1 MWSRA
6 PRPSA
11 APGNPRRLTLLW
23 AALIGLVFGL
33 IQFGQP
39 LEDVLRA
46 LRNAMRPHEASG
58 EIVVVAIDERSI
70 ESLSDWPWPRSRYA
84 ALIDRLDAAGAR
96 EIAFDVGFSTRTNP
110 DEDRSMARAIER
122 ARGKVILPIRQVLDP
137 ASGRVGDR
145 VSGRRVELLPL
156 PEFRRNAELVS
167 IFAWYNFKGQV
178 WKMPYASRMH
188 GVAYPSLSARLAG
201 QRGQVDELF
210 TIDYATRLGSI
221 PTISALDVLEG
232 RMRSGQLSG
241 KTVIVGTTSLQQSNI
256 YFLPGSGQVAEVY
269 LHTLA
274 AETLSR
280 GKPVEIGWLMPLVAA
295 FGLLA
300 IYLYAG
306 RRWMARLALTGA
318 IAIVFALPFAAESR
332 LIFFDAVPA
341 MFALLIVVSAHSW
354 SNFRRSYRARGL
366 TNAISGLPNLNAVR
380 EQDEEGETLLVAA
393 RVHNFAEIT
402 SALAPGSEKGL
413 VEQIVARLGIG
424 AAGATVYQGDEGIFV
439 WLVPSEAAIGLGDQ
453 LEALHALCRTPV
465 AVAGTHVDLVVTF
478 GVDAGHRS
486 ISSRIGSAL
495 VAADEALEEGIRWK
509 EFDAA
514 KLKDA
519 AWKLSLLGRLDAAI
533 DDGEIWVAYQP
544 KIDLVTKRLI
554 GAEALVRWTH
564 PEKGEIPPAEFIP
577 AAEQH
582 NRIEKLTGHV
592 LNDAIRTAALV
603 NARGVEFGVAVNL
616 SARLLD
622 SFEIVDRVR
631 TLLTHHQLPAQRLTL
646 EVTESIAMANNER
659 SFEVLERL
667 RALGV
672 DISIDDYGTGFSTLE
687 YLKRI
692 PATEIKIDK
701 SFVRMIDRN
710 QSDKLMVNSTIQL
723 AHSLGR
729 RVVAEGVE
737 APETL
742 SALEAMG
749 CDEAQGFLI
758 GRPMPVRNLV
768 RLLIAERRRPA
779 A

>member
-11 APGNPRRLTLLW
+11 APGNRRRLTLLW
-23 AALIGLVFGL
+23 AALISLVFGL

-39 LEDVLRA
+39 LEDVLRMV
-46 LRNAMRPHEASG
+46 RNSARPQVASG
-58 EIVVVAIDERSI
+58 DIVVVAIDERSL
-70 ESLSDWPWPRSRYA
+70 EALSDWPWPRSRYA
-84 ALIDRLDAAGAR
+84 ELIDRLDAAGAK
-96 EIAFDVGFSTRTNP
+96 EIAFDLSFSTRTTP
-110 DEDRSMARAIER
+110 AEDRALRQAIDH
-122 ARGKVILPIRQVLDP
+122 ARGKVILPIRKVLDP
-137 ASGRVGDR
+137 ASGR
-145 VSGRRVELLPL
+145 RVEMLPL
-156 PEFRRNAELVS
+156 PEFRRNAELTS
-167 IFAWYNFKGQV
+167 IFARYNFRGQV
-178 WKMPYASRMH
+178 WQMPYGSRMD
-188 GVAYPSLSARLAG
+188 GVTYPSLAARLAG
-201 QRGQVDELF
+201 QSGRADDLF
-210 TIDYATRLGSI
+210 TIDYTTRLNSL
-221 PTISALDVLEG
+221 PTISAIDILN
-232 RMRSGQLSG
+232 G
-241 KTVIVGTTSLQQSNI
+241 KAQARRLVGKSVIVGTTSLAHSNT
-256 YFLPGSGQVAEVY
+256 YFLPGSGQAAEVY
-269 LHTLA
+269 LHTVA
-274 AETLSR
+274 AETLKR
-280 GKPVEIGWLMPLVAA
+280 GKPVELGWLMPFVAT
-295 FGLLA
+295 FGLLIA
-300 IYLYAG
+300 YFYS
-306 RRWMARLALTGA
+306 RDRWKARLALAGA
-318 IAIVFALPFAAESR
+318 FIITFVLPFVAESR
-332 LIFFDAVPA
+332 LIFFDSVPA
-341 MFALLIVVSAHSW
+341 MTALFIVVTSRSW
-354 SNFRRSYRARGL
+354 SDFRQSYRARGM
-366 TNAISGLPNLNAVR
+366 TNPVSGLPNLTAAR
-380 EQDEEGETLLVAA
+380 EQEGAAETLLVAA

-439 WLVPSEAAIGLGDQ
+439 WLVPGDAAIGLGDQ

-478 GVDAGHRS
+478 GVDASHRS

-495 VAADEALEEGIRWK
+495 VAADEALEEGLRWK

-592 LNDAIRTAALV
+592 LNDAIRTAAQI
-603 NARGVEFGVAVNL
+603 NARGVDFGIAVNL

-622 SFEIVDRVR
+622 SFDIVDRVR
-631 TLLTHHQLPAQRLTL
+631 ALLTHHQLPPQQLTL
-646 EVTESIAMANNER
+646 EVTESIAMASSDR
-659 SFEVLERL
+659 PFEVLERL

-701 SFVRMIDRN
+701 SFIRMIDRN

-729 RVVAEGVE
+729 KVVAEGVE
-737 APETL
+737 TPEIL
-742 SALEAMG
+742 NALMAMG
-749 CDEAQGFLI
+749 CDDAQGFLI

-768 RLLIAERRRPA
+768 RVLIAERRQTA